1 MSGDGLRRG
10 AETTE
15 VGPNSRDSAVPRLGE
30 RRPGDTECALA
41 NEAEEGHGKAADSC
55 NFFRKVKGAK
65 VISQCR
71 ISWNLEAALL
81 TSGF

>member
-15 VGPNSRDSAVPRLGE
+15 VGPNSRDSAALPRLGE

-71 ISWNLEAALL
+71 ISWKQRCLL
-81 TSGF
+81 LGF